1 MFIDGFSYI
10 YGMKLLKS
18 VRVAH
23 KVVQVSA
30 TTQEN
35 FVHQY
40 QRLILYRYERK
51 QKMGGNDSP
60 GKEKGE
66 V

>member
-1 MFIDGFSYI
+1 MFIGVYGYI

-35 FVHQY
+35 LCVQTI
-40 QRLILYRYERK
+40 QLMRTDALTMAIAVIR
-51 QKMGGNDSP
+51 
-60 GKEKGE
+60 
-66 V
+66 

>member
-1 MFIDGFSYI
+1 VFIGVYGYI

-35 FVHQY
+35 FLHQY
-40 QRLILYRYERK
+40 QRLIL
-51 QKMGGNDSP
+51 
-60 GKEKGE
+60 
-66 V
+66 